1 MVNDTDTFGIDPAAG
16 HPERALALG
25 YAPEAVRPAISA
37 LFALDAT
44 LAKLAIGT
52 RDAMVAQLRLTW
64 WHEAL
69 LALGQSEPPAQ
80 PILRTLAAARV
91 DGAALARMEIGWERL
106 LQTPDEE
113 ALIAFGE
120 ERGMLF
126 TEAARLAGAA
136 DDATA
141 AGAGWALADLSR
153 LTVDTDLSA
162 RAAALARPLVQ
173 QASAQRWSPA
183 GRFIGALLH
192 VAAADLAGERPVGAP
207 GRVLRLAWH
216 RLSGR

>member
-1 MVNDTDTFGIDPAAG
+1 
-16 HPERALALG
+16 
-25 YAPEAVRPAISA
+25 
-37 LFALDAT
+37 
-44 LAKLAIGT
+44 
-52 RDAMVAQLRLTW
+52 
-64 WHEAL
+64 
-69 LALGQSEPPAQ
+69 
-80 PILRTLAAARV
+80 
-91 DGAALARMEIGWERL
+91 
-106 LQTPDEE
+106 
-113 ALIAFGE
+113 
-120 ERGMLF
+120 MLF